1 MNTIHQIPFVTNEIR
16 NKVIGDGFRKIDK
29 YRYAQFSR
37 NNFLKILK
45 DNLAS
50 LKFCTMAPACLIH
63 SL

>member
-37 NNFLKILK
+37 NNF
-45 DNLAS
+45 
-50 LKFCTMAPACLIH
+50 
-63 SL
+63 